1 MVKFERL
8 YDLTFDKNILVYSA
22 LQNNL
27 ENLRFRRRLDGVT
40 AVMSENLKCCCA
52 NVTST
57 HHSDKIA
64 WAIDNKGFL
73 VRSLYNQIRSDL
85 I

>member
-27 ENLRFRRRLDGVT
+27 ENLRLRIRLDGVT
-40 AVMSENLKCCCA
+40 TVMSENLKYCCA